1 MYNSGCK
8 KFTIHGERKYNLYI
22 GNNGKGAGKL
32 VMKTDQLEK
41 GVIELVKRSKKS
53 IMLVAGIISIVI
65 VAVIVYVMCIR
76 NTIRIKSGD
85 VQSINVEMLGAVNVG
100 NYGENNRFTVK
111 DEQNINY
118 IIDTLKAYAKRR
130 KSNPYPMTSV
140 DYKITVNLKKGATK
154 EYTLKGFS
162 LPSDNHMSEVLS
174 SKEVMQAIRTVFTI
188 DKSKIDK
195 AEYYY
200 WEETNADRA
209 TFETIKDREVIEKI
223 IRIAQKDAMV
233 NPMDSMEEK
242 NSGFVIYDREG
253 NMLLGVNISPSME
266 GYAELVK
273 LFPSIPD
280 HVEEVEHK
288 GNPNLIVK

>member
-22 GNNGKGAGKL
+22 GNNGKGG
-32 VMKTDQLEK
+32 
-41 GVIELVKRSKKS
+41 IELIRSSKKS
-53 IMLVAGIISIVI
+53 IMLVVGMVSIVI
-65 VAVIVYVMCIR
+65 AAVIIYVMYIR
-76 NTIRIKSGD
+76 NTIRIQPGE
-85 VQSINVEMLGAVNVG
+85 VQSIDVEMLGAVNIG
-100 NYGENNRFTVK
+100 DYGKGSRFTVQ

-154 EYTLKGFS
+154 EYTLKGVS
-162 LPSDNHMSEVLS
+162 LPSDKHMSEVLS

-200 WEETNADRA
+200 WEETNADRV
-209 TFETIKDREVIEKI
+209 TFETIKDRKVIEKI

-233 NPMDSMEEK
+233 NPMGSMEEK